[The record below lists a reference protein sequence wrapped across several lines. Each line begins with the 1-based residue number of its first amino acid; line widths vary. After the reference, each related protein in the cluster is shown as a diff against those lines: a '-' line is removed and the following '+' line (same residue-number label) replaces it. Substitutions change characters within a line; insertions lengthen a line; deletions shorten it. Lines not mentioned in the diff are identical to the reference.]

1 MSKIRRRYIE
11 KYLYGI
17 NKEVLSSD
25 KIIYVDDYSQHYL
38 DPNGTSRNVS
48 FSGTFTKGDTYKIK
62 NIASDNS
69 ILTVTSITPNITIYP
84 DEIIEFFYDGT
95 NWNVSNFGGLLELD
109 EDGNLMPIA

>member
-25 KIIYVDDYSQHYL
+25 KVIYVDDYSQHYL
-38 DPNGTSRNVS
+38 DPNGSTRNVS

-62 NIASDNS
+62 NIGSTSSTLIIA
-69 ILTVTSITPNITIYP
+69 SITPNKTIHP
-84 DEIIEFFYDGT
+84 NEVVEFYFDGT
-95 NWNVSNFGGLLELD
+95 NWNVGSNDGTLEVM
-109 EDGNLMPIA
+109 NMMKKVY